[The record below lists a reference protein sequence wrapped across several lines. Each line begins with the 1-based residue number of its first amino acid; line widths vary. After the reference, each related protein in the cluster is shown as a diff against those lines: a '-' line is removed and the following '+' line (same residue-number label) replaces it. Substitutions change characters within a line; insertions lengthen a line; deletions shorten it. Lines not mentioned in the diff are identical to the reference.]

1 MKGFDESTPM
11 DGQAET
17 APATEGLAD
26 LASFL
31 DTPETEP
38 EEETEAPADESTAE
52 SDTDEEAT
60 DEQEDEEG
68 DPPEEEPA
76 PVAKI
81 TFKVKGEDG
90 NEETIEATPE
100 ELASSYMRQA
110 DYTKKTQALAERES
124 QAVQFLKTKHDEV
137 RQQYLSQAELA
148 RVAIVQMAGLKTG
161 DEMAQLAHSDPA
173 AWVAENQRQ
182 QSINNYLSGLDQ
194 QINAER
200 QRAAQ
205 EAQAHQQ
212 QTLKQQYDQTWA
224 ALQKEKIDRPALSK
238 IYESTSKSYG
248 FTQDELNNVYD
259 FRLVKMMRDAAAY
272 QDLQAKKPEVT
283 RKAEAAPRVPVKQ
296 STAQTR
302 KDQELNNKFKA
313 GRAKLND
320 LAALLR

>member
-1 MKGFDESTPM
+1 M
-11 DGQAET
+11 DGQAES

-31 DTPETEP
+31 DTPEKESEEENEP
-38 EEETEAPADESTAE
+38 ETSEESTAD
-52 SDTDEEAT
+52 SDTETEEN
-60 DEQEDEEG
+60 DEQDDEG
-68 DPPEEEPA
+68 DEPEEPA

-90 NEETIEATPE
+90 SDETIEATPE

-137 RQQYLSQAELA
+137 RQQYLNQAELS

-182 QSINNYLSGLDQ
+182 QSIGVYLSGLDQ

-212 QTLKQQYDQTWA
+212 QTLKQQYEQTWA
-224 ALQKEKIDRPALSK
+224 GLQKEKIDRPALSK
-238 IYESTSKSYG
+238 IYENTSKSYG

-259 FRLVKMMRDAAAY
+259 LRLVKMMRDAAAY
-272 QDLQAKKPEVT
+272 QDLKAKSPEVT

-302 KDQELNNKFKA
+302 KDQELINKFKG

>member
-1 MKGFDESTPM
+1 M
-11 DGQAET
+11 DGQAD
-17 APATEGLAD
+17 APAEGLSE

-31 DTPETEP
+31 DTPLDEES

-52 SDTDEEAT
+52 EGDTDEEAN
-60 DEQEDEEG
+60 DEQDDEEG
-68 DPPEEEPA
+68 DQPDEEPA

-110 DYTKKTQALAERES
+110 DYTRKTQALAEREY
-124 QAVQFLKTKHDEV
+124 QAVEFLKTKHDEV

-148 RVAIVQMAGLKTG
+148 RAAVVQMAGLKTG
-161 DEMAQLAHSDPA
+161 EEMAQLAHSDPA

-182 QSINNYLSGLDQ
+182 QSINAYLSGLDQ
-194 QINAER
+194 QINTEK

-205 EAQAHQQ
+205 EAQAYQQ
-212 QTLKQQYDQTWA
+212 QTIQKQYAQTWA
-224 ALQKEKIDRPALSK
+224 ELQKEKIDKPALAK
-238 IYESTSKSYG
+238 IYENTSKSYG

-259 FRLVKMMRDAAAY
+259 HRLVKMMRDAAAF
-272 QDLQAKKPEVT
+272 QELKAKKPEVT
-283 RKAEAAPRVPVKQ
+283 RKAEAAPRVPVRQ

-302 KDQELNNKFKA
+302 KDQELTNKFKA

>member
-1 MKGFDESTPM
+1 MT
-11 DGQAET
+11 GQAES
-17 APATEGLAD
+17 APEAEGLAD

-31 DTPETEP
+31 DTPETETDEENEP
-38 EEETEAPADESTAE
+38 ETSEESTAD
-52 SDTDEEAT
+52 SDTETEEN
-60 DEQEDEEG
+60 DEQDDEEG
-68 DPPEEEPA
+68 DEPDEEPA

-90 NEETIEATPE
+90 SDETIEATPE

-148 RVAIVQMAGLKTG
+148 RAAVAQMAGLKTG

-182 QSINNYLSGLDQ
+182 QSIGNYLSGLDQ
-194 QINAER
+194 QINTER

-212 QTLKQQYDQTWA
+212 QSLKQQYAQSWEV
-224 ALQKEKIDRPALSK
+224 LQQEKIDKPALAK
-238 IYESTSKSYG
+238 IYENTSKSYG

-259 FRLVKMMRDAAAY
+259 HRLVKMMRDAAAFK
-272 QDLQAKKPEVT
+272 DLQAKKPEVT

>member
-1 MKGFDESTPM
+1 M
-11 DGQAET
+11 DGQAD
-17 APATEGLAD
+17 APAEGLSE

-31 DTPETEP
+31 DTPLEES

-52 SDTDEEAT
+52 EGDTDEEAN
-60 DEQEDEEG
+60 DEQDDEEG
-68 DPPEEEPA
+68 DQPDEEPA

-124 QAVQFLKTKHDEV
+124 QAVEFLKTKHDEV

-148 RVAIVQMAGLKTG
+148 RTAVVQMAGLKTG
-161 DEMAQLAHSDPA
+161 EEMAQLAHSDPA

-194 QINAER
+194 QINTEK
-200 QRAAQ
+200 QRAMQ

-212 QTLKQQYDQTWA
+212 QSIQKQYAQTWA
-224 ALQKEKIDRPALSK
+224 ELQKEKIDKPALAK
-238 IYESTSKSYG
+238 IYENTSKSYG

-259 FRLVKMMRDAAAY
+259 HRIVKMMRDAAAF
-272 QDLQAKKPEVT
+272 QELKAKKPEVT
-283 RKAEAAPRVPVKQ
+283 RKAEAAPRVPVRQ

-302 KDQELNNKFKA
+302 KDQELTNKFKA

>member
-1 MKGFDESTPM
+1 MT
-11 DGQAET
+11 GQAES
-17 APATEGLAD
+17 APETGLAD

-31 DTPETEP
+31 DTPEDQEP
-38 EEETEAPADESTAE
+38 IEGTEATADDSTPPE
-52 SDTDEEAT
+52 DTEDEAPSGQD
-60 DEQEDEEG
+60 DEQGDE
-68 DPPEEEPA
+68 PEEEPA

-90 NEETIEATPE
+90 AEETIEATPE

-110 DYTKKTQALAERES
+110 DYTKKTQALAERET

-148 RVAIVQMAGLKTG
+148 RAAVVQMAGLKTG

-182 QSINNYLSGLDQ
+182 QSINAYLSGLDQ
-194 QINAER
+194 QINTEK

-205 EAQAHQQ
+205 EAQAYQQ
-212 QTLKQQYDQTWA
+212 QTIQKQYAQTWA
-224 ALQKEKIDRPALSK
+224 ELQKEKIDKPALAK
-238 IYESTSKSYG
+238 IYENTANSYG

-259 FRLVKMMRDAAAY
+259 HRLVKMMRDAAAY
-272 QDLQAKKPEVT
+272 QDLKAKKPEVT
-283 RKAEAAPRVPVKQ
+283 RKAEAAPRVPTRQ

-302 KDQELNNKFKA
+302 NRQALNSKFKS
-313 GRAKLND
+313 GRASLSD
-320 LAALLR
+320 LAQFID